1 MERCSDSALAA
12 HPYVH
17 PRRYNRVM
25 DRRTF
30 VGVLAAGIIAVP
42 LAARAQ
48 TATTV
53 RRIGVL
59 SGGAP
64 ATPAVR
70 QGIDAR
76 LRELG
81 WVEGGN
87 LLIERRYANG
97 RAELLQ
103 PLAEELVRLKV
114 EVIAT
119 SGTQAAVAAK
129 NATTSIPIVMFGAG
143 DPVRTGLVASLAR
156 PDGNITG
163 YSIVSTELE
172 AKRLAL
178 LREVLPA
185 AQRVGVLVNST
196 NPISAVVQKETEP
209 VYRSLGMQPIIIA
222 VARESEL
229 ENAVAEIARRRAQAL
244 VVGDDALFFGHRV
257 SIMNAALRY
266 GLPTLVEDPEML
278 KAGAV
283 LSYSVSPSEQYR
295 RYAAF
300 VDKILRGAKPADLPI
315 EQPTQFELGINLKT
329 AKALAMTIPNRCSCA
344 RTR

>member
-1 MERCSDSALAA
+1 MG
-12 HPYVH
+12 
-17 PRRYNRVM
+17 
-25 DRRTF
+25 RRTF
-30 VGVLAAGIIAVP
+30 IGAVAAGILAVP
-42 LAARAQ
+42 LFARAQ

-53 RRIGVL
+53 RRIGYL

-70 QGIDAR
+70 QEIDAR

-87 LLIERRYANG
+87 LLIERRYSHG
-97 RAELLQ
+97 SAELLQ

-114 EVIAT
+114 ELIVSI
-119 SGTQAAVAAK
+119 GTQAAVAAK
-129 NATTSIPIVMFGAG
+129 NATTSIPIVMYGAG
-143 DPVRTGLVASLAR
+143 DPVRSGLVASLAR
-156 PDGNITG
+156 PGGNITG
-163 YSIVSTELE
+163 YSMVSPEID

-196 NPISAVVQKETEP
+196 NPISAVLQKETEP

-222 VARESEL
+222 VAGESEL
-229 ENAVAEIARRRAQAL
+229 ETAVAEIARRRAQAL
-244 VVGDDALFFGHRV
+244 VVVDDALFYVHRV

-266 GLPTLVEDPEML
+266 GLPTLVENPELL

-295 RYAAF
+295 RYTAF

-329 AKALAMTIPNRCSCA
+329 AKALAITIPKTLLLRA
-344 RTR
+344 DEVIR